1 MATQQQFN
9 GTGRRKTSTARV
21 FLRRGTG
28 QITVNHRPFEQ
39 YFPVRSLRLLALA
52 PLNVVEMLD
61 KFDVLVTVQGGGTT
75 GQAGAVRLG
84 LARAL
89 VAYDESGE
97 EGGKGGKGK
106 GRAKPSAET
115 PPEGA
120 MGFRKILSA
129 EGLLTRDARKVE
141 RKKIGRPK
149 ARKDKQFSKR

>member
-1 MATQQQFN
+1 MATTQQFN

-28 QITVNHRPFEQ
+28 QIIVNDRPLEQ

-52 PLNVVEMLD
+52 PLNAVEMLD

-89 VAYDESGE
+89 VAYDEAEEGE
-97 EGGKGGKGK
+97 GGGKGGRGK
-106 GRAKPSAET
+106 VQAT
-115 PPEGA
+115 PPVGA
-120 MGFRKILSA
+120 MGFRKVLSTL
-129 EGLLTRDARKVE
+129 GFLTRDARKVE